1 MGRPKKTVAAPAA
14 KSTNQKPGR
23 GRPKA
28 AAPVVVAK
36 PVAAAPAKGRGRPK
50 AAAPAVVAKP
60 VAAAPKK
67 GRGRPKKA

>member
-28 AAPVVVAK
+28 AA
-36 PVAAAPAKGRGRPK
+36 
-50 AAAPAVVAKP
+50 APAVVAKP